1 MDANPIPTPASSTPN
16 PTMEEFVRNLHAQLQ
31 ATQAQFQET
40 QAQNQQLHQALMDL
54 RQKME
59 TTPTSTEV
67 PTSSSVNSSTSSYEK
82 RPKAR
87 LPKPESFTGEDLVMY
102 SQFELKLM
110 AKLDID
116 GESIGSERD
125 KLWYAFNLLDGK
137 AAARIH
143 PWMKIASDSSYGG
156 LFLVSELIGQMRKAF
171 LDPAIQD
178 KALLKLNTLKQG
190 ARTLREF
197 LSEFDRLLL
206 EAGGLSWS
214 DSVKKGYLRAAVS
227 YSILQGMVGTAP
239 DASYERYCDQLRLV
253 DDQLDQ
259 LKRIAKGRGNGTATV
274 RPDSADRGTSEAMDW
289 EPTEVTVAATQGAR
303 PSSNTRTET
312 RKCYGCGQV
321 GHLKRNCKNPAA
333 STAAAST
340 APTAATAK
348 VEEIVESAK
357 ETPSA

>member
-1 MDANPIPTPASSTPN
+1 
-16 PTMEEFVRNLHAQLQ
+16 MEEFVRNLHVQLQ

-54 RQKME
+54 RREMKA
-59 TTPTSTEV
+59 TPTSTEA
-67 PTSSSVNSSTSSYEK
+67 PTSSSIESSTSSYEK

-125 KLWYAFNLLDGK
+125 KLWYGFNLLDGK

-143 PWMKIASDSSYGG
+143 PWMKIASEPSYGG
-156 LFLVSELIGQMRKAF
+156 PFTVSELITQMRKAF

-178 KALLKLNTLKQG
+178 KALLKLNILKQG
-190 ARTLREF
+190 TRTLREF

-214 DSVKKGYLRAAVS
+214 DNVKKGYLRAAVA
-227 YSILQGMVGTAP
+227 YPILQGMVGTAP
-239 DASYERYCDQLRLV
+239 DASYEKYCDQLRLV

-259 LKRIAKGRGNGTATV
+259 LKRIAKGKTNGTAAV
-274 RPDSADRGTSEAMDW
+274 RPDSADRETSEAMDW
-289 EPTEVTVAATQGAR
+289 EPTGVTVAATQGAR
-303 PSSNTRTET
+303 PSSNTRKET
-312 RKCYGCGQV
+312 RTCFGCGQI
-321 GHLKRNCKNPAA
+321 GHLKRNCKNKPAA

-340 APTAATAK
+340 APAAVTAK
-348 VEEIVESAK
+348 IEEIVESAK